1 MPRGERHGSRIP
13 RITDSY
19 RRHRHD
25 GPVKIARLWAPVAQG
40 QSSPPAKQLEARL
53 EAVEQELASLQQDL
67 SETQERVDFAE
78 RMLAQAREG
87 KRIGPAE

>member
-1 MPRGERHGSRIP
+1 MGPESLVLLIP
-13 RITDSY
+13 IAAIVMT
-19 RRHRHD
+19 
-25 GPVKIARLWAPVAQG
+25 GLVKIARLWAPVAQG
-40 QSSPPAKQLEARL
+40 QSSPAAKQLEARL